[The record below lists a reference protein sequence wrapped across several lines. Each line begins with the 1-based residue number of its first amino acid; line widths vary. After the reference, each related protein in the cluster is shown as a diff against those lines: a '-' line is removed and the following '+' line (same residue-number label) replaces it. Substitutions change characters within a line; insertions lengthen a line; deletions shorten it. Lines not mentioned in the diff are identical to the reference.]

1 MNHKDTKYKKKP
13 SYMNEQQADRA
24 FTSVVA
30 LAGGVGGAKLAAGL
44 QAVLPAGALT
54 VVVNTADD
62 FRLWGLHISP
72 DIDTVMYT
80 LAGLA
85 NSETGWGLEGDTW
98 KLLEMLGRYKR
109 DPWFRLG
116 DMDLATHILRTQMLH
131 EGRTLTEATT
141 DLALS
146 LNIPSH
152 ILPMCDEPV
161 ETLVETPEGTLDFQD
176 YFVRR
181 RHSDIVTGVVFRGVE
196 VVRPTSEVLEA
207 IEQAEVIVFCPSN
220 PIVSIGPI
228 LSVPGI
234 KESLERSSAVQVAV
248 SPIVGGEALKGPAAH
263 MLQSLGHEA
272 SAVGVAS
279 IYKTLLAGMVID
291 KVDAALAPRIK
302 KMGIEVHV
310 TDTIMKDDASRA
322 ALAEQVLNFGVTLDE
337 KAHV

>member
-1 MNHKDTKYKKKP
+1 MEDEHEPKESKIQNPKSKI
-13 SYMNEQQADRA
+13 
-24 FTSVVA
+24 VA

-54 VVVNTADD
+54 VIVNTADD

-80 LAGLA
+80 LAGIA
-85 NSETGWGLEGDTW
+85 NPETGWGLDGDTW
-98 KLLEMLGRYKR
+98 KSLEMLGRYKR
-109 DPWFRLG
+109 DTWFRLG
-116 DMDLATHILRTQMLH
+116 DMDMATHILRTQMLH

-146 LNIPSH
+146 LGIPSQ

-161 ETLVETPEGTLDFQD
+161 ETLVETPDGPLDFQD

-181 RHSDIVTGVVFRGVE
+181 RHADTVTNVAFRGADTA
-196 VVRPTSEVLEA
+196 RPTSAVLDA

-228 LSVPGI
+228 LSVLGI
-234 KESLERSSAVQVAV
+234 KESLERSSAVQVAI
-248 SPIVGGEALKGPAAH
+248 SPIVGGAALKGPAAQ
-263 MLQSLGHEA
+263 MLQSLGHQV

-279 IYKTLLAGMVID
+279 IYKSLLNGMIID
-291 KVDAALAPRIK
+291 NLDADLAPHIQE
-302 KMGIEVHV
+302 MGISVHV

-322 ALAEQVLNFGVTLDE
+322 ALAEQVLNFGATLSE
-337 KAHV
+337 KARV

>member
-1 MNHKDTKYKKKP
+1 MQSETNY
-13 SYMNEQQADRA
+13 SVSAIEGEQSKIQNPK
-24 FTSVVA
+24 SKIVA

-44 QAVLPAGALT
+44 QAVLPASALT
-54 VVVNTADD
+54 IIVNTADD
-62 FRLWGLHISP
+62 FKLWGLHISP

-80 LAGLA
+80 LAGIA
-85 NSETGWGLEGDTW
+85 NPETGWGLAGDTW
-98 KLLEMLGRYKR
+98 KSLEMLARYKR
-109 DPWFRLG
+109 DTWFRLG

-141 DLALS
+141 DLASS
-146 LNIPSH
+146 LNIPSR

-161 ETLVETPEGTLDFQD
+161 ETLVETPDGLLDFQD

-181 RHSDIVTGVVFRGVE
+181 RHADTVTGVVFRGVE
-196 VVRPTSEVLEA
+196 VARATPEALEA
-207 IEQAEVIVFCPSN
+207 IEQAEVIIFCPSN

-248 SPIVGGEALKGPAAH
+248 SPIVGGAALKGPAAD
-263 MLQSLGHEA
+263 MLGSLGHEV

-279 IYKTLLAGMVID
+279 IYKTLLDGMVID
-291 KVDAALAPRIK
+291 KVDADLAPRIE
-302 KMGIEVHV
+302 KMGIGVHV

-322 ALAEQVLNFGVTLDE
+322 ALAEQALNFGIALGKKVQM
-337 KAHV
+337 

>member
-1 MNHKDTKYKKKP
+1 MEHEARSIQSKIQNPKSKIL
-13 SYMNEQQADRA
+13 
-24 FTSVVA
+24 A

-54 VVVNTADD
+54 VIVNTADD

-80 LAGLA
+80 LASLA
-85 NSETGWGLEGDTW
+85 NPETGWGLEGDTW
-98 KLLEMLGRYKR
+98 KSQEMLGRYKR
-109 DPWFRLG
+109 DTWFRLG

-141 DLALS
+141 DLASS

-161 ETLVETPEGTLDFQD
+161 ETLIETPDGLLDFQD

-181 RHSDIVTGVVFRGVE
+181 RHADRVMGVVFRGVE
-196 VVRPTSEVLEA
+196 GARPTSEVLEA
-207 IEQAEVIVFCPSN
+207 IEQAEIIIFCPSN

-234 KESLERSSAVQVAV
+234 KESLERSSARQVAV
-248 SPIVGGEALKGPAAH
+248 SPIVGGAALKGPAAD
-263 MLQSLGHEA
+263 MLESLGREV

-279 IYKTLLAGMVID
+279 IYKTLLNGMVID
-291 KVDAALAPRIK
+291 KVDAGLAPRIEE
-302 KMGIEVHV
+302 MGMAVHV

-322 ALAEQVLNFGVTLDE
+322 TLAEQVLNFGVTLGE
-337 KAHV
+337 RVRV